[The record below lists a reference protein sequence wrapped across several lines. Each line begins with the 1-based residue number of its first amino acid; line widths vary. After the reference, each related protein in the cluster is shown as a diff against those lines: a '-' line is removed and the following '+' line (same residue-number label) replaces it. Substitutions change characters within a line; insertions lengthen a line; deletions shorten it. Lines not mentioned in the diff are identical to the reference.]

1 MYVERIKYGRY
12 VAKTKGETIS
22 GTNYC
27 FPSKSG
33 GFWIGGKHNYRTI
46 GFAEYCFLSIK
57 YFLLKKIFKSQ
68 YKKMI
73 DVSWKQH

>member
-12 VAKTKGETIS
+12 VANTKGGTID
-22 GTNYC
+22 GAYYC

-33 GFWIGGKHNYRTI
+33 GFRIGGKHNYRII

-68 YKKMI
+68 YQKMI
-73 DVSWKQH
+73 DVSWQ